1 MFLIQRGLWTT
12 AVGAGTIFRIIG
24 DGAYNLGLPCIASY
38 FKNFG
43 GGVELTVDEDFC
55 NRHVRSARVMIKK
68 NFGMV
73 SYLFCIC
80 NMRDANKL
88 AKNNPT
94 RLSSCGCVLS

>member
-12 AVGAGTIFRIIG
+12 VAGAENIFSVFG

-38 FKNFG
+38 FRNFG

-55 NRHVRSARVMIKK
+55 NRHMRSARVTIEK